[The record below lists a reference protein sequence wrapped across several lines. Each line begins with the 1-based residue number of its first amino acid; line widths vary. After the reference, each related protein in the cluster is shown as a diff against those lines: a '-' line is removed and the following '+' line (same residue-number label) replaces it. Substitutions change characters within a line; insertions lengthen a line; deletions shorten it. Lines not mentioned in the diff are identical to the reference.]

1 MQLQIESSIQLIT
14 DKLQSWFDAFVS
26 NLPNLGLA
34 FIVLLVSY
42 FLSKYI
48 YKIVLKI
55 ISTRVEQPSLQRLV
69 ARAASVGIVVAAL
82 VLVLAI
88 LNLNQAL
95 TSMLTG
101 AGVSG
106 LVIGLALQGTL
117 SNTFSGIVLSV
128 RKNIQIGNWIKSNGY
143 EGEVVD
149 INLRNTVVKEADNNI
164 VLIPNK
170 MMVENPIKN
179 FSTTTKTR
187 ITLLCGV
194 GYESDLD
201 KVERLT
207 RETLASSF
215 DKDDPESNIEFYYTE
230 FGDSSINFMSRF
242 WIEAQS
248 GLEKLRAKS
257 KAIIALKKAF
267 DREDINIPFP
277 IRTLQFD
284 KPAVMNLTEAVE
296 AKPSQ
301 N

>member
-14 DKLQSWFDAFVS
+14 DKLQSWLDAFVS

-284 KPAVMNLTEAVE
+284 KPAVMNLTETVE

>member
-267 DREDINIPFP
+267 DKEDINIPFP

-284 KPAVMNLTEAVE
+284 KPAVMNLTETVE